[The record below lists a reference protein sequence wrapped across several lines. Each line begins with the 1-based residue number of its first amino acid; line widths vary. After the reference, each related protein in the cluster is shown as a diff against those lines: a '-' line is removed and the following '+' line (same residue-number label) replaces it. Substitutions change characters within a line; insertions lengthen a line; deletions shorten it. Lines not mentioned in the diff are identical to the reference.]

1 MARSGPITT
10 DTSTIALGLAQI
22 RIIASAANITN
33 IHLASTSSDSLG
45 AMANTRFVGNT
56 DWYRLESGYPLIE
69 DYVAPI
75 REAAMLEVSFK
86 EITPFNMALAYGIDP
101 IGGGYA
107 SVHSGEVGFGA
118 RTAPEYV
125 RMEARYTFPN
135 GSNYMDFIFPRAQVS
150 ASVEIDLQA
159 EDAAAVPVSI
169 EAKNAS
175 SDVSGGNAIWDDKAL
190 GRIAWS

>member
-1 MARSGPITT
+1 MARTGPVTT

-22 RIIASAANITN
+22 RIIASAANITD
-33 IHLASTSSDSLG
+33 IHLASVAGDSIG
-45 AMANTRFVGNT
+45 ALANTRYVGNV

-69 DYVAPI
+69 DYIAPI
-75 REAAMLEVSFK
+75 REGAMLECAFK
-86 EITPFNMALAYGIDP
+86 EITPFNMAMAHGIDP
-101 IGGGYA
+101 SSGYA
-107 SVHSGEVGFGA
+107 EVHSGEVGIGA
-118 RTAPEYV
+118 RVAPEYV

-135 GSNYMDFIFPRAQVS
+135 GTNFMDIIFPRAQVS
-150 ASVEIDLQA
+150 ASIEVDLQA